1 MWRSGS
7 DAEVFLMWELDNAKE
22 PGDSHN
28 YVQEWNLGEH
38 DYFSASEDSA
48 IWRLSAHSQSVQVIR
63 YSRSS
68 Q

>member
-7 DAEVFLMWELDNAKE
+7 DTEVFLMWELDNAKE
-22 PGDSHN
+22 PGGSHN
-28 YVQEWNLGEH
+28 YVQEWDLGGL
-38 DYFSASEDSA
+38 DYFSASADSA
-48 IWRLSAHSQSVQVIR
+48 IWRLYAHSQSAQGIR